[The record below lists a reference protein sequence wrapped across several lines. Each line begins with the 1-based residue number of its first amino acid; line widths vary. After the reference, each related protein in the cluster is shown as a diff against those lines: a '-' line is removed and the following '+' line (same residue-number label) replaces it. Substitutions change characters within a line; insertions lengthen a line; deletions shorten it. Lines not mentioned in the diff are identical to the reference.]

1 MTDFIILLT
10 AVLGSL
16 ITLRYVHDHL
26 KLSRLQLL
34 MIQFIAEPSAKTLQ
48 AVDTFENRNDPLRR
62 HIEPVIMRRFM
73 AMRAAFMR
81 RASLSKIP

>member
-1 MTDFIILLT
+1 
-10 AVLGSL
+10 V
-16 ITLRYVHDHL
+16 
-26 KLSRLQLL
+26 
-34 MIQFIAEPSAKTLQ
+34 ETLQ

-81 RASLSKIP
+81 RELLTTKIA